1 MKFNR
6 LHIHNI
12 ASIEDAVID
21 FEHGVLANE
30 PLFLIT
36 GPTGSGKSTILDA
49 ICLALYGETP
59 RMVKTESK
67 VRISDHYNASK
78 KSDKERVVGVNEISV
93 NHKGQLLRRGTGEG
107 WSDLYFEASD
117 GECYRARW
125 YVSRAYLKAD
135 GQLKNPKNSIENLR
149 THKVIEKNT
158 KEYILGIVGLSF
170 EEFCRTTMLAQGEFT
185 RFIQSTSKEK
195 SEILERLT
203 GTELYSEISKKI
215 ASECS
220 EKRAQYEL
228 LKAMADSIQLLTEE
242 QVAEKNATLQQ
253 NETEIAAQEKEILAL
268 TSKKEWLS
276 GRQTL
281 EKAILEHR
289 QRIAEA
295 KATMAEATYQEE
307 RQTLADYAATVQ
319 PRAWLSEMETARKK
333 VDNLSAQ
340 VADKQRQY
348 ATLCQAKVSL
358 EQHHGKEK
366 SLLEDI
372 GRWIDGKQRYV
383 PMFRESQTI
392 AEKLRGVIAA
402 EKSVDQKT
410 KARDETMRLL
420 PEKEKKQQECLA
432 EEQLLT
438 EQQGTVSQA
447 ISEKEEA
454 RRRMNPQQLHADNE
468 RLNRAI
474 VNTNSAISAVQLLAN
489 CTQQTREAEKA
500 YKTLL
505 DEKERLEKEVPA
517 LDERVRVAQHD
528 FDRARDVCDRWKNSL
543 EDSFKM
549 ARAMLKKGEL
559 CPLCL
564 SKVEHDHVS
573 DPDYATIIKPIVD
586 ERNAAEKVL
595 QDAQALLKANR
606 KQTQDLERKVPE
618 AKAQSEK
625 KYAEFELQYAATKV
639 LLEKTGLT
647 VDGPINTEAVNL
659 ALEQQKEAQTK
670 AKEEMKQRLDA
681 LDLLDGE
688 IKELRKRKDGL
699 VASSTKAHHATMAAE
714 AQITEEKNKIRSLE
728 VQIEELKTMTTTT
741 LSELDD
747 IIIYDDWRAL
757 WETDHQN
764 FISRLEDDAAQYD
777 KQQKTQQRLIQQT
790 ENRQM
795 VLDAIKH
802 TQQSIASICTIDT
815 IDTMGTKGTIAPL
828 DTITPPASP
837 ASLQQEWVAFS
848 NHLTAWNTELQTN
861 QAAMETKRR
870 QIEAFLSSHNELT
883 MERLTALSAIA
894 DEDIQRLASE
904 HKVVEDMLLQRQGAL
919 DNLQRQL
926 EDHLANRPEIDE
938 EDTLDNLN
946 AVIQEKTGAREQL
959 LIQMGQ
965 LRKELAT
972 DKENRAKAADAL
984 QACERSKEEKERWER
999 FSKEFGSTDGTRFSR
1014 IAQSFILAYLL
1025 KHANVFLRQFT
1036 DRYELT
1042 CDPGELTILVR
1053 DRFCNQ
1059 SPQSV
1064 KVISGG
1070 ESFMVS
1076 LSLAL
1081 ALSQLNV
1088 NQANIDTL
1096 FIDEGFGSLD
1106 EDCLNAVMDTL
1117 ERLHQIGGRR
1127 VGVISHVEALK
1138 SRILTQIQVKRA
1150 DPVRSGIEVV
1160 RV

>member
-59 RMVKTESK
+59 RMVKAESK
-67 VRISDHYNASK
+67 VRISDRFNASK
-78 KSDKERVVGVNEISV
+78 KSDKEPVVGVNEISV

-135 GQLKNPKNSIENLR
+135 GKLKNPENSIENLR
-149 THKVIEKNT
+149 TREVIQKNT
-158 KEYILGIVGLSF
+158 KEYILGIIGLSF

-203 GTELYSEISKKI
+203 GTGLYSEISKKI
-215 ASECS
+215 ASEYS
-220 EKRAQYEL
+220 EKRAQHEL
-228 LKAMADSIQLLTEE
+228 LKALADSIQLLTDE

-253 NETEIAAQEKEILAL
+253 NETESAAQEKEILAL
-268 TSKKEWLS
+268 KSKKEWLS

-281 EKAILEHR
+281 EKDILEHR

-295 KATMAEATYQEE
+295 KATMAETKYLEE

-333 VDNLSAQ
+333 VDSLSAQ
-340 VADKQRQY
+340 VVDKQRQY
-348 ATLCQAKVSL
+348 VALCHAKVSL
-358 EQHHGKEK
+358 EQHHDKEMR
-366 SLLEDI
+366 LLDDI
-372 GRWIDGKQRYV
+372 GQWIDGKQRFV
-383 PMFRESQTI
+383 PMFRESKTI
-392 AEKLRGVIAA
+392 AEKLRGVIVA
-402 EKSVDQKT
+402 EKSVCQKT
-410 KARDETMRLL
+410 KARDEAMRRL
-420 PEKEKKQQECLA
+420 PEKEKKKQECLA
-432 EEQLLT
+432 EEQSLT
-438 EQQGTVSQA
+438 DQQGVVSRA

-454 RRRMNPQQLHADNE
+454 RKRMNPQQLHADRE
-468 RLNRAI
+468 RLSSALLDTDRA
-474 VNTNSAISAVQLLAN
+474 VAAVQLLAN
-489 CTQQTREAEKA
+489 CTQQTIEAEKA

-517 LDERVRVAQHD
+517 LDERVREAQHD

-543 EDSFKM
+543 EDSFRM
-549 ARAMLKKGEL
+549 ARAMLRKGEL

-564 SKVEHDHVS
+564 SKVEHDHVT
-573 DPDYATIIKPIVD
+573 DPDYETIIKPIVD

-595 QDAQALLKANR
+595 QEAKAILKANR

-618 AKAQSEK
+618 AKAQWEK
-625 KYAEFELQYAATKV
+625 KNADFELQHDATKA
-639 LLEKTGLT
+639 LLEKTGMT
-647 VDGPINTEAVNL
+647 VDGPIITEAVNQ
-659 ALEQQKEAQTK
+659 ALEQQKIVHAK
-670 AKEEMKQRLDA
+670 AWEEMKLRLDA
-681 LDLLDGE
+681 LNLLE
-688 IKELRKRKDGL
+688 KEMDELHQRKDRL
-699 VASSTKAHHATMAAE
+699 VVSSTKAHHATMAAE
-714 AQITEEKNKIRSLE
+714 AQITEEQNNIRSLE
-728 VQIEELKTMTTTT
+728 GQIEELKTMTTNT
-741 LSELDD
+741 LGELDG
-747 IIIYDDWRAL
+747 IIIYDDWHVL
-757 WETDHQN
+757 WDTDHQN

-777 KQQKTQQRLIQQT
+777 KQQKTQQKLIQQT

-795 VLDAIKH
+795 VLDAINH
-802 TQQSIASICTIDT
+802 TQDS
-815 IDTMGTKGTIAPL
+815 
-828 DTITPPASP
+828 ITPILSRENPDNPEIPAPSEIP
-837 ASLQQEWVAFS
+837 EKPDDPTVLQQRWVFFS
-848 NHLTAWNTELQTN
+848 NHLTAWKTALQTN
-861 QAAMETKRR
+861 EAAMETKRR
-870 QIEAFLSSHNELT
+870 QIETFLASHDELT
-883 MERLTALSAIA
+883 MERLMALSAIA

-926 EDHLANRPEIDE
+926 ENHLANRPEIDE

-946 AVIQEKTGAREQL
+946 AVIKEKTDTREQL

-965 LRKELAT
+965 LRNELTT
-972 DKENRAKAADAL
+972 DTENRAKAEDAL
-984 QACERSKEEKERWER
+984 QACKRSKEEKERWER
-999 FSKEFGSTDGTRFSR
+999 FNKEFGSADGTRFSR

-1025 KHANVFLRQFT
+1025 RHANIFLRQFT
-1036 DRYELT
+1036 DRYELM

-1106 EDCLNAVMDTL
+1106 EDSLNAVMDTL

-1138 SRILTQIQVKRA
+1138 SRILTQIQVKRT

>member
-125 YVSRAYLKAD
+125 YVSRAYIKAD
-135 GQLKNPKNSIENLR
+135 GQLKNPENSIENLR
-149 THKVIEKNT
+149 THKVIQKNT
-158 KEYILGIVGLSF
+158 KKYILGIVGLSF

-253 NETEIAAQEKEILAL
+253 NETESAAQEKEILAL

-295 KATMAEATYQEE
+295 KATMAEANYQEE

-319 PRAWLSEMETARKK
+319 PRAWLSEMEAARKK
-333 VDNLSAQ
+333 VDRLSAQ

-358 EQHHGKEK
+358 EQHHDKEK

-372 GRWIDGKQRYV
+372 GQWIDGKQRYV

-392 AEKLRGVIAA
+392 AEKLRGVIAD
-402 EKSVDQKT
+402 EKSIDQKT
-410 KARDETMRLL
+410 KARDEAMRLL

-438 EQQGTVSQA
+438 EQQGVVSQA

-468 RLNRAI
+468 RLNSAI
-474 VNTNSAISAVQLLAN
+474 VDTNSAISAVQLLAN

-549 ARAMLKKGEL
+549 VRAMLKKGDL

-564 SKVEHDHVS
+564 SKVEHDHVL
-573 DPDYATIIKPIVD
+573 DPDYATVIKPLVD

-595 QDAQALLKANR
+595 HDAQALLKANR
-606 KQTQDLERKVPE
+606 NQTQDLERKVPE

-625 KYAEFELQYAATKV
+625 KYVDFESQYTATKA

-647 VDGPINTEAVNL
+647 VEGPIDTEAVNL

-714 AQITEEKNKIRSLE
+714 AQIAEEKNKIHSLE

-747 IIIYDDWRAL
+747 IIIYDDWRTL

-802 TQQSIASICTIDT
+802 TQQSIAS

-870 QIEAFLSSHNELT
+870 QIEAFLASHNELT

-965 LRKELAT
+965 LRNELAT

-1117 ERLHQIGGRR
+1117 ERLYQIGGRR

-1160 RV
+1160 RI